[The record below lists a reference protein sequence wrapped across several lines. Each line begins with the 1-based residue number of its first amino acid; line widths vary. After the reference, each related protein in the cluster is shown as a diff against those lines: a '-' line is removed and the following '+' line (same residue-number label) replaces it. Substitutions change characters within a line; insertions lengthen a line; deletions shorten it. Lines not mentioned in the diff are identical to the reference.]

1 MGARQGE
8 PSARFHAAVVNF
20 LGNDPDRDPKE
31 FGQKIREARE
41 RDGLTRSQL
50 AAQLG
55 VAASTV
61 KAWESGNVTRPNARV
76 EAIFEDYLN
85 EN

>member
-1 MGARQGE
+1 
-8 PSARFHAAVVNF
+8 
-20 LGNDPDRDPKE
+20 LGRDPDRDPKE

-41 RDGLTRSQL
+41 RDSLTRSQL

-55 VAASTV
+55 VASSTV
-61 KAWESGNVTRPNARV
+61 KAWESGTVSRPNARV

-85 EN
+85 QS